1 MVPPVVLLMG
11 PTASG
16 KTALSLA
23 LARRLPVEIVSVD
36 SALVYRGMDIGTAKP
51 DAAMRASVAH
61 HLIDILDPAE
71 TYSAARFVTD
81 AQRLIGEIRARGRVP
96 LLVGGTMLYFR
107 ALTEGLSLL
116 PSADP
121 SVRLRLEADARNLGA
136 AALHQR
142 LARVDPEA
150 AARLHVND
158 LQRVQR
164 ALEVVELSGR
174 TLSDAHRAAR
184 SAGIPGAVI
193 RLALNPPQRAELHA
207 RIARRFHEM
216 MAQGFLEEVR
226 SLYERG
232 DLTPELPSMRAV
244 GYRQLWGYLDGS
256 WDLPEAVQR
265 GIAATRQFAKRQLT
279 WLRSEPEVC
288 WLDPQAP
295 DLVARALRA
304 NPMLD
309 F

>member
-1 MVPPVVLLMG
+1 M
-11 PTASG
+11 
-16 KTALSLA
+16 
-23 LARRLPVEIVSVD
+23 
-36 SALVYRGMDIGTAKP
+36 
-51 DAAMRASVAH
+51 
-61 HLIDILDPAE
+61 
-71 TYSAARFVTD
+71 
-81 AQRLIGEIRARGRVP
+81 
-96 LLVGGTMLYFR
+96 
-107 ALTEGLSLL
+107 
-116 PSADP
+116 
-121 SVRLRLEADARNLGA
+121 
-136 AALHQR
+136 
-142 LARVDPEA
+142 
-150 AARLHVND
+150 
-158 LQRVQR
+158 
-164 ALEVVELSGR
+164 
-174 TLSDAHRAAR
+174 
-184 SAGIPGAVI
+184 I